1 VGERGPTHTPHTSM
15 PPTSSAPPRT
25 AAPVQP
31 AAVCPTH
38 SRPPPRHAH
47 LHATVASA
55 TTNTAAT
62 QALLQRIVAQLS
74 RKLWTSF
81 LRTPCAADG
90 QLTPSPELSR
100 RGAAT
105 SPRQPWRVQHGH
117 HRCVLSGRSD
127 GGTRA
132 AARRTRAR
140 APRVA
145 RRGPPVKC
153 STQSTDSTDPLPLHH
168 RKGWPRSGPYE
179 VE

>member
-1 VGERGPTHTPHTSM
+1 MPCATVRSTELVAGEGRASKPT
-15 PPTSSAPPRT
+15 PPLT

-62 QALLQRIVAQLS
+62 HALLQRIVAQLS

-117 HRCVLSGRSD
+117 HRCSGRTD
-127 GGTRA
+127 GAPVRA
-132 AARRTRAR
+132 ARAR
-140 APRVA
+140 PRVRGA
-145 RRGPPVKC
+145 RSSDPP
-153 STQSTDSTDPLPLHH
+153 PLHY